1 MSCWSCKHQF
11 VRPPSPHL
19 LNLSPR
25 KTKSIFSKYQCW
37 ICFKKWSG
45 HTSCNAYQERPGMME
60 ERRLLERLAHHFKRY
75 KAHEDSARLA
85 AEAFR
90 RTEAK
95 ITELVENQ
103 AKMTYI
109 DFDYLNDAVRLV
121 FESRGVLKNSYPV
134 LYFEEAR
141 VGAELVQALQ
151 AELESAV
158 EELNELVE
166 MPVVMLER
174 ETILKS
180 MASVQMRLDSFVD
193 CF

>member
-11 VRPPSPHL
+11 
-19 LNLSPR
+19 
-25 KTKSIFSKYQCW
+25 CW